1 MKTTTSQ
8 SDLAGDNSKAIGGA
22 MFSALFKG
30 CLFVAVCWSA
40 ACVPPDGGWQ
50 SQPGWQAQQ
59 QPAAAHDDAESYD
72 DTEHFF
78 DEGSASGYGG
88 DGGGGGGGGYGADS
102 SGGGGGGGSSWSCKA
117 SATFVNDGPIQ
128 AMGAGN
134 SRDEAHNH
142 ALSNC
147 NAIFNT
153 TMSTDQI
160 TERNRQVE
168 TDCTVTEC
176 NHWQ

>member
-1 MKTTTSQ
+1 MKTTSSQ
-8 SDLAGDNSKAIGGA
+8 SDLAGDNSKTIGGA
-22 MFSALFKG
+22 MLSALFKG

-50 SQPGWQAQQ
+50 SQPGSQGQQ
-59 QPAAAHDDAESYD
+59 PPAAAYDDPGSYD
-72 DTEHFF
+72 DTDYSF

-88 DGGGGGGGGYGADS
+88 DGESGGGGGGGGS
-102 SGGGGGGGSSWSCKA
+102 GGGGGGSSWSCKA
-117 SATFVNDGPIQ
+117 SATFVNDGPIE

-134 SRDEAHNH
+134 SRDEAYND
-142 ALSNC
+142 AFSNC

-153 TMSTDQI
+153 AMSTDQI

-168 TDCTVTEC
+168 SDCTVTEC
-176 NHWQ
+176 NQWQ

>member
-1 MKTTTSQ
+1 M
-8 SDLAGDNSKAIGGA
+8 L
-22 MFSALFKG
+22 SALFKG
-30 CLFVAVCWSA
+30 CLFIAVCWSA
-40 ACVPPDGGWQ
+40 ACAPPDGGWQ
-50 SQPGWQAQQ
+50 LQPGWQGQQ
-59 QPAAAHDDAESYD
+59 QAAAADDDAGSYD
-72 DTEHFF
+72 DTDYFF

-88 DGGGGGGGGYGADS
+88 DGDDGGGGGV
-102 SGGGGGGGSSWSCKA
+102 GGGGGGSSWSCKA
-117 SATFVNDGPIQ
+117 SATFTNDGPIE

-134 SRDEAHNH
+134 SRDEAYNH

-168 TDCTVTEC
+168 SDCTVTEC
-176 NHWQ
+176 NQ

>member
-1 MKTTTSQ
+1 MKTTSRQ
-8 SDLAGDNSKAIGGA
+8 SDLANDNSKAIGGA

-30 CLFVAVCWSA
+30 CVFAAVCWSA

-50 SQPGWQAQQ
+50 SQPGWQGQQ
-59 QPAAAHDDAESYD
+59 QPAAAYDDAGPYD
-72 DTEHFF
+72 NTDYSV
-78 DEGSASGYGG
+78 DEGSASGYSGDGDDGDDGSGSGGSGGG
-88 DGGGGGGGGYGADS
+88 DGS
-102 SGGGGGGGSSWSCKA
+102 GGSSWSCKA
-117 SATFVNDGPIQ
+117 YATFVNDGPIE

-134 SRDEAHNH
+134 SRDEASNH

-160 TERNRQVE
+160 TESNRQVE
-168 TDCTVTEC
+168 SYCTVTEC